1 MAFFCPNSKFPG
13 DGWPRARQVT
23 FTDQSAVVKAS
34 LSAEGNLGDSARLRS
49 ARTKTLQL
57 WVSSGS
63 ADSTT
68 RSSRCRG
75 LSG

>member
-34 LSAEGNLGDSARLRS
+34 LSAEGNLGGLRS